1 MFLNKLF
8 LSSLLFSVSAF
19 SQVDLEKKSDTI
31 KNNDLDEVVVTATR
45 TKRQLSSVP
54 MPVTLISKKQIQRS
68 GSVRLRDILLE
79 QTGITIVQDVGNSEG
94 VQLQGVAADYTLI
107 MIDGVPIVGRV
118 AGNIDLNR
126 ITVNNIKQIEVVKGP
141 SSALYGSEAM
151 GGVINII
158 TEKPLRE
165 SLDGQ
170 FHVLTRGGG
179 RNELDVNSNFT
190 YRRNKVGL
198 VVGVNLN
205 SSGGFDLTPLSSSR
219 TVNPHQNY
227 TFNSRY
233 LYDISES
240 LEFDLSGRY
249 YNQEQYVGEMTNTQ
263 TDWNF
268 NALLRQK
275 ISDKWDVTY
284 TFYGTQFK
292 TISALNGDTAENKRT
307 LLRPEIRTQ
316 YNFEKWGTLIGG
328 FGGNLDK
335 LDRNSING
343 EKQFQSWYA
352 YGQYDFN
359 PISTL
364 NVVLG
369 ARYEGSDSYQSAFS
383 PKVSAS
389 YKLNDKLTFKGS
401 VGYGFKIPDFR
412 QLYFDFRNVN
422 NGYIVLGTYTVHNLF
437 DGLTDLSAIQRELKT
452 ESSIGYNFG
461 FQWKPI
467 DGLKVNVNGFRNN
480 IKDLIDTFDTQ
491 LPYDALGLPQ
501 GTRTF
506 SYRNISSVYTQGIE
520 LDINYRFNKNI
531 RLLAGYQFLD
541 TGSNEDLDRID
552 DGIFYRDSNGISQE
566 LQSSSYFG
574 LANRSRHMINARIFY
589 DNYKHKF
596 SVSLRGTYRSE
607 FAPFDSNAN
616 SVIDGFDNF
625 VKPNTQVNL
634 AVNKTLFSTINLQ
647 LGIDNLFNETGIENK
662 ELFNFT
668 DTNGNIIANDAY
680 LQLGRTIFGRI
691 QINI

>member
-1 MFLNKLF
+1 MFLNKLC
-8 LSSLLFSVSAF
+8 LTSMLFSVTMF
-19 SQVDLEKKSDTI
+19 SQVDLEKKKDTI
-31 KNNDLDEVVVTATR
+31 KNNDLDEVIVTATR

-54 MPVTLISKKQIQRS
+54 MPVTLVSKKQIQRS
-68 GSVRLRDILLE
+68 GSVRLKDILLE

-126 ITVNNIKQIEVVKGP
+126 ITVNNIKQIEIVKGP

-158 TEKPLRE
+158 TEKPVRE

-170 FHVLTRGGG
+170 FHVLTRGGA

-190 YRRNKVGL
+190 YRRNKIGL
-198 VVGVNLN
+198 VAGVNLN
-205 SSGGFDLTPLSSSR
+205 SSGGFDLTPLSLSK

-227 TFNSRY
+227 TFNSRF

-249 YNQEQYVGEMTNTQ
+249 YNQEQYVGDITNIQ

-268 NALLRQK
+268 NALLKQK
-275 ISDKWDVTY
+275 ISDRWDVTY
-284 TFYGTQFK
+284 TLYGTQFK
-292 TISALNGDTAENKRT
+292 TKSSFNGESAVNKRS
-307 LLRPEIRTQ
+307 LLRPEVRST
-316 YNFEKWGTLIGG
+316 YRFENSSTIVGG
-328 FGGNLDK
+328 FGGNFDK
-335 LDRNSING
+335 LDRTSING
-343 EKQFQSWYA
+343 EKEFKSWYA

-359 PISTL
+359 PISKL
-364 NVVLG
+364 NVILG

-383 PKVSAS
+383 PKISTS
-389 YKLNDKLTFKGS
+389 YELNDRLTLKGS

-422 NGYIVLGTYTVHNLF
+422 SGYIVLGTYTIHNLF
-437 DGLTDLSAIQRELKT
+437 GGLANLSAIPKELKT

-461 FQWKPI
+461 FQWEPI

-491 LPYDALGLPQ
+491 LPYDVLGLPQ

-506 SYRNISSVYTQGIE
+506 SYRNISSVFTQGIE
-520 LDINYRFNKNI
+520 LDLNYRLNKNF

-541 TGSNEDLDRID
+541 TGSNEDLDKIE
-552 DGIFYRDSNGISQE
+552 DGIFYRDENGISQE
-566 LQSSSYFG
+566 LLSSSYFG
-574 LANRSRHMINARIFY
+574 LPNRSRHMINARLFY
-589 DNYKHKF
+589 DNFEHKF

-607 FAPFDSNAN
+607 YVPFDTNGN
-616 SVIDGFDNF
+616 TVIDDFDNF
-625 VKPNTQVNL
+625 VKPLTQINL
-634 AVNKTLFSTINLQ
+634 TVNKTIFNNIDLQ
-647 LGIDNLFNETGIENK
+647 LGIDNVLNETAINNK

-668 DTNGNIIANDAY
+668 DSNGNVIANDAY